1 VSNTIYINAKTT
13 AFINYRLTNKGNA
26 LQFLRINT
34 VMKKI
39 IIAIVIAAIA
49 VGVYVFL
56 TKPKAPI
63 AGVAAQEAAL
73 IYDAEVTKIDA
84 ATRTVTL
91 KNADGETSIVAG
103 PEVKNFAEIKVGDRF
118 DVVYELAVA
127 IELVK
132 VKNSGTTSEQVTT
145 STTTAPQ
152 GDKPG
157 MITTNT
163 VTATANVE
171 AIDTAKNI
179 VSLKGPQGNVFK
191 VKVQNPDLMKDIAVN
206 DQVKVVYTEAIA
218 AVVSAPAT
226 KK

>member
-1 VSNTIYINAKTT
+1 
-13 AFINYRLTNKGNA
+13 
-26 LQFLRINT
+26 
-34 VMKKI
+34 MKKI
-39 IIAIVIAAIA
+39 IIAVVIAAIA
-49 VGVYVFL
+49 VGGYLFL

-63 AGVAAQEAAL
+63 AGMAAQEAAL
-73 IYDAEVTKIDA
+73 IYDGEVTKIDP

-91 KNADGETSIVAG
+91 KNKDGETSIVAG
-103 PEVKNFAEIKVGDRF
+103 PEVKNFAEIKVGDHF

-132 VKNSGTTSEQVTT
+132 VKNPGTTSEQVST

-171 AIDTAKNI
+171 AIDAAKNI
-179 VSLKGPQGNVFK
+179 VSLKGPQGNIFK

-218 AVVSAPAT
+218 AVVTAPAA

>member
-1 VSNTIYINAKTT
+1 
-13 AFINYRLTNKGNA
+13 
-26 LQFLRINT
+26 
-34 VMKKI
+34 MKKI

-49 VGVYVFL
+49 VGAYLFL

-73 IYDAEVTKIDA
+73 IYDGEVTKIDA

-132 VKNSGTTSEQVTT
+132 VKNPGTTSEQVTT

-171 AIDTAKNI
+171 AIDAAKNI
-179 VSLKGPQGNVFK
+179 VSLKGPQGNIFK

-218 AVVSAPAT
+218 AVVSTPAA

>member
-1 VSNTIYINAKTT
+1 MHLN
-13 AFINYRLTNKGNA
+13 L
-26 LQFLRINT
+26 LRINT

-39 IIAIVIAAIA
+39 AIVIILTAIA
-49 VGVYVFL
+49 AAAYFML
-56 TKPKAPI
+56 NQPKPPVVA
-63 AGVAAQEAAL
+63 VAAQETAL
-73 IYDAEVTKIDA
+73 IYDGEVIKIDA

-91 KNADGETSIVAG
+91 KNQDGESTIVAG

-132 VKNSGTTSEQVTT
+132 VNNPGTTSEQVTT

-157 MITTNT
+157 MITSNT

-171 AIDTAKNI
+171 AIDTAKNT
-179 VSLKGPQGNVFK
+179 VSLKGPQGNIFK

-206 DQVKVVYTEAIA
+206 DQVRVVYTEAIA
-218 AVVSAPAT
+218 AVVSAPAA

>member
-1 VSNTIYINAKTT
+1 
-13 AFINYRLTNKGNA
+13 
-26 LQFLRINT
+26 
-34 VMKKI
+34 MKKI
-39 IIAIVIAAIA
+39 VIVIILTAIA
-49 VGVYVFL
+49 AAAYFML
-56 TKPKAPI
+56 NQPKPPVA
-63 AGVAAQEAAL
+63 AVAAQETAL
-73 IYDAEVTKIDA
+73 IYDGEVIKIDA

-91 KNADGETSIVAG
+91 KNQDGESTIVAG

-118 DVVYELAVA
+118 DIVYELAVA

-132 VKNSGTTSEQVTT
+132 VKNPGTTSEQVTT

-157 MITTNT
+157 MITSNT

-171 AIDTAKNI
+171 AIDTAKNT
-179 VSLKGPQGNVFK
+179 VSLKGPQGNIFK

-206 DQVKVVYTEAIA
+206 DQVRVVYTEAIA
-218 AVVSAPAT
+218 AVVSAPAA

>member
-1 VSNTIYINAKTT
+1 
-13 AFINYRLTNKGNA
+13 
-26 LQFLRINT
+26 
-34 VMKKI
+34 MKKLI
-39 IIAIVIAAIA
+39 IVIVIAAIA
-49 VGVYVFL
+49 AGAYFYL
-56 TKPKAPI
+56 NQPKAPV
-63 AGVAAQEAAL
+63 AAVAAQESAL
-73 IYDAEVTKIDA
+73 IYDGEVIKIDA
-84 ATRTVTL
+84 ETRTITL
-91 KNADGETSIVAG
+91 KNQDGESTIVAG

-132 VKNSGTTSEQVTT
+132 VKNPGAPTEQITTITA
-145 STTTAPQ
+145 TAPQ

-171 AIDTAKNI
+171 AIDAVKNV
-179 VSLKGPQGNVFK
+179 VSLKGPQGNIFK

-218 AVVSAPAT
+218 AVVSAPAP

>member
-1 VSNTIYINAKTT
+1 
-13 AFINYRLTNKGNA
+13 
-26 LQFLRINT
+26 
-34 VMKKI
+34 MKKVI
-39 IIAIVIAAIA
+39 IVVVLAAIA
-49 VGVYVFL
+49 IGAYFVL
-56 TKPKAPI
+56 NQPKAPV
-63 AGVAAQEAAL
+63 AAVAAQETAL
-73 IYDAEVTKIDA
+73 IYDGEVINIDA

-91 KNADGETSIVAG
+91 KNQDGESTIVAG

-127 IELVK
+127 VELVK
-132 VKNSGTTSEQVTT
+132 VKNPGVTGEQVTT
-145 STTTAPQ
+145 TTATAPQ

-163 VTATANVE
+163 ITATANVE
-171 AIDTAKNI
+171 AIDATKNI
-179 VSLKGPQGNVFK
+179 ISLKGPQGNIFK

-218 AVVSAPAT
+218 AVVSAPAA

>member
-1 VSNTIYINAKTT
+1 
-13 AFINYRLTNKGNA
+13 
-26 LQFLRINT
+26 
-34 VMKKI
+34 MKKI
-39 IIAIVIAAIA
+39 IIAVVIAAIA
-49 VGVYVFL
+49 VGAYFML
-56 TKPKAPI
+56 TKPKAPV

-73 IYDAEVTKIDA
+73 IYDGEVTKIDA

-91 KNADGETSIVAG
+91 KNQDGETSIVAG

-118 DVVYELAVA
+118 DVVYEMAIAV
-127 IELVK
+127 ELVK
-132 VKNSGTTSEQVTT
+132 AKNPGAVGEQVST
-145 STTTAPQ
+145 STVTAPQ

-171 AIDTAKNI
+171 AIDAAKNI
-179 VSLKGPQGNVFK
+179 VSLKGPQGNIFK
-191 VKVQNPDLMKDIAVN
+191 VKVKNADLLKDIAVN

-218 AVVSAPAT
+218 AVVSAPAA

>member
-1 VSNTIYINAKTT
+1 
-13 AFINYRLTNKGNA
+13 
-26 LQFLRINT
+26 
-34 VMKKI
+34 MKKI
-39 IIAIVIAAIA
+39 IIAVVIAAIA
-49 VGVYVFL
+49 VAGYLFL

-63 AGVAAQEAAL
+63 AGVAAQESAL
-73 IYDAEVTKIDA
+73 IYDGEVTKIDA

-91 KNADGETSIVAG
+91 KNKDGETSIVAG
-103 PEVKNFAEIKVGDRF
+103 PEVKNFAEIKVGDHF

-132 VKNSGTTSEQVTT
+132 VKNPGTTSEQVST

-171 AIDTAKNI
+171 AIDAAKNI
-179 VSLKGPQGNVFK
+179 VSLKGPQGNIIK

-218 AVVSAPAT
+218 AVVSAPA

>member
-1 VSNTIYINAKTT
+1 
-13 AFINYRLTNKGNA
+13 
-26 LQFLRINT
+26 
-34 VMKKI
+34 MKKI

-49 VGVYVFL
+49 VGGYFYL

-63 AGVAAQEAAL
+63 AGVAAQESAL
-73 IYDAEVTKIDA
+73 IYDGEVTKIDA

-91 KNADGETSIVAG
+91 KNKDGETSIVAG
-103 PEVKNFAEIKVGDRF
+103 PEVKNFAEIKVGDHF

-127 IELVK
+127 IESVK
-132 VKNSGTTSEQVTT
+132 VKNPGTTSEQVST

-157 MITTNT
+157 MITTKT
-163 VTATANVE
+163 ITATANVE
-171 AIDTAKNI
+171 AIDAAKNI
-179 VSLKGPQGNVFK
+179 VSLKGPQGNIFK
-191 VKVQNPDLMKDIAVN
+191 VKVRNPDLLKDIAVD

-218 AVVSAPAT
+218 AVVSAPAA

>member
-1 VSNTIYINAKTT
+1 
-13 AFINYRLTNKGNA
+13 
-26 LQFLRINT
+26 
-34 VMKKI
+34 MKKI
-39 IIAIVIAAIA
+39 LIVVALAAIA
-49 VGVYVFL
+49 IGAYFVL
-56 TKPKAPI
+56 NQPKAPV
-63 AGVAAQEAAL
+63 AAVAAQETAL
-73 IYDAEVTKIDA
+73 IYDGEVINIDA

-91 KNADGETSIVAG
+91 KNQDGESTIVAG

-127 IELVK
+127 VELVK
-132 VKNSGTTSEQVTT
+132 VKNPSVTGEQVTT
-145 STTTAPQ
+145 TTATAPQ

-163 VTATANVE
+163 ITATANVE
-171 AIDTAKNI
+171 AIDATKNI
-179 VSLKGPQGNVFK
+179 ISLKGPQGNIFK

-218 AVVSAPAT
+218 AVVSAPAA

>member
-1 VSNTIYINAKTT
+1 
-13 AFINYRLTNKGNA
+13 
-26 LQFLRINT
+26 
-34 VMKKI
+34 MKKI
-39 IIAIVIAAIA
+39 VIVIVLAAIA
-49 VGVYVFL
+49 AGAYFFL
-56 TKPKAPI
+56 NKPQAPV
-63 AGVAAQEAAL
+63 AAVAAQESAL
-73 IYDAEVTKIDA
+73 IYDGEVTKIDA

-91 KNADGETSIVAG
+91 KNQDGETSIVAG

-132 VKNSGTTSEQVTT
+132 VKNPGTTGEQATT
-145 STTTAPQ
+145 TTTTAPQ

-157 MITTNT
+157 IITTNT
-163 VTATANVE
+163 ITATANVE
-171 AIDTAKNI
+171 AIDAAKNT
-179 VSLKGPQGNVFK
+179 VSLKGPQGNIFK

-218 AVVSAPAT
+218 AVVSAPAA

>member
-1 VSNTIYINAKTT
+1 MI
-13 AFINYRLTNKGNA
+13 
-26 LQFLRINT
+26 
-34 VMKKI
+34 MKKI

-49 VGVYVFL
+49 VGGYFYL

-63 AGVAAQEAAL
+63 AGVAAQESAL
-73 IYDAEVTKIDA
+73 IYDGEVTKIDS

-91 KNADGETSIVAG
+91 KNKDGETSIVAG
-103 PEVKNFAEIKVGDRF
+103 PEVKNFAEIKVGDHF

-132 VKNSGTTSEQVTT
+132 VKNPGTTSEQVST

-157 MITTNT
+157 MITTKT
-163 VTATANVE
+163 ITATANVE
-171 AIDTAKNI
+171 AIDAAKNI
-179 VSLKGPQGNVFK
+179 VSLKGPQGNIIK
-191 VKVQNPDLMKDIAVN
+191 VKVQNPDLLKDIAVN

-218 AVVSAPAT
+218 AVVSAPA

>member
-1 VSNTIYINAKTT
+1 
-13 AFINYRLTNKGNA
+13 
-26 LQFLRINT
+26 
-34 VMKKI
+34 MKKI
-39 IIAIVIAAIA
+39 IIAVVIAAIA
-49 VGVYVFL
+49 VGAYLFL

-73 IYDAEVTKIDA
+73 LYDGEVTKIDA
-84 ATRTVTL
+84 VTRTVTL
-91 KNADGETSIVAG
+91 KNNDGETSIVAG
-103 PEVKNFAEIKVGDRF
+103 PEVKNFAEIKVGDHF

-132 VKNSGTTSEQVTT
+132 VKNPGATSEQVTT
-145 STTTAPQ
+145 STATAPQ

-163 VTATANVE
+163 ITATANIE
-171 AIDTAKNI
+171 SIDAAKNI
-179 VSLKGPQGNVFK
+179 VSLKGPQGNIFK

-218 AVVSAPAT
+218 AVVSAPS

>member
-1 VSNTIYINAKTT
+1 
-13 AFINYRLTNKGNA
+13 
-26 LQFLRINT
+26 
-34 VMKKI
+34 MKKI
-39 IIAIVIAAIA
+39 IIAVVIAGIA
-49 VGVYVFL
+49 VGAYFML
-56 TKPKAPI
+56 TKPKAPV

-73 IYDAEVTKIDA
+73 IYDGEVTKIDA

-91 KNADGETSIVAG
+91 KNQDGETSIVAG

-118 DVVYELAVA
+118 DVVYEMAIAV
-127 IELVK
+127 ELVK
-132 VKNSGTTSEQVTT
+132 VKNPVAVGEQVST
-145 STTTAPQ
+145 STVTAPQ

-171 AIDTAKNI
+171 AIDTAKSV
-179 VSLKGPQGNVFK
+179 VSLKGPQGNIFK
-191 VKVQNPDLMKDIAVN
+191 VKVKNADLLKDIAVN

-218 AVVSAPAT
+218 AVVSAPAA

>member
-1 VSNTIYINAKTT
+1 
-13 AFINYRLTNKGNA
+13 
-26 LQFLRINT
+26 
-34 VMKKI
+34 MKKI
-39 IIAIVIAAIA
+39 VIVIILTAIA
-49 VGVYVFL
+49 AVAYFML
-56 TKPKAPI
+56 NQPKPPVA
-63 AGVAAQEAAL
+63 AVAAQETAL
-73 IYDAEVTKIDA
+73 IYDGEVIKIDA

-91 KNADGETSIVAG
+91 KNQDGESTIVAG

-132 VKNSGTTSEQVTT
+132 VKNPGTTSEQVTT

-157 MITTNT
+157 MITSNT

-171 AIDTAKNI
+171 AIDTAKNT
-179 VSLKGPQGNVFK
+179 VSLKGPQGNIFK

-206 DQVKVVYTEAIA
+206 DQVRVVYTEAIA
-218 AVVSAPAT
+218 AVVSAPAA

>member
-1 VSNTIYINAKTT
+1 MHPN
-13 AFINYRLTNKGNA
+13 L
-26 LQFLRINT
+26 LRIST

-39 IIAIVIAAIA
+39 VIVIILTAIA
-49 VGVYVFL
+49 AAAYFML
-56 TKPKAPI
+56 NQPKPPVA
-63 AGVAAQEAAL
+63 AVAAQETAL
-73 IYDAEVTKIDA
+73 IYDGEVIKIDA

-91 KNADGETSIVAG
+91 KNQDGESTIVAG

-132 VKNSGTTSEQVTT
+132 VKNPGTTSEQVTT

-157 MITTNT
+157 MITSNT

-171 AIDTAKNI
+171 AIDTAKNT
-179 VSLKGPQGNVFK
+179 VSLKGPQGNIFK

-206 DQVKVVYTEAIA
+206 DQVRVVYTEAIA
-218 AVVSAPAT
+218 AVVSAPAA

>member
-1 VSNTIYINAKTT
+1 
-13 AFINYRLTNKGNA
+13 
-26 LQFLRINT
+26 
-34 VMKKI
+34 MKKI
-39 IIAIVIAAIA
+39 IIAVVVAAIA
-49 VGVYVFL
+49 VGGYLYF

-73 IYDAEVTKIDA
+73 LYDGEVTKIDA

-91 KNADGETSIVAG
+91 KNQDGESTIVAG

-132 VKNSGTTSEQVTT
+132 VKNPGTTSEQVST

-157 MITTNT
+157 VITTNT

-171 AIDTAKNI
+171 AIDTAKN
-179 VSLKGPQGNVFK
+179 VVTLKGPQGNIFK
-191 VKVQNPDLMKDIAVN
+191 VKVKNPDLMKDIVVN

-218 AVVSAPAT
+218 AVVSAPA

>member
-1 VSNTIYINAKTT
+1 
-13 AFINYRLTNKGNA
+13 
-26 LQFLRINT
+26 
-34 VMKKI
+34 MKKI

-49 VGVYVFL
+49 VGGYFYL

-63 AGVAAQEAAL
+63 AGVAAQESAL
-73 IYDAEVTKIDA
+73 IYDGEVTKIDS

-91 KNADGETSIVAG
+91 KNKDGETSIVAG
-103 PEVKNFAEIKVGDRF
+103 PEVKNFAEIKVGDHF

-132 VKNSGTTSEQVTT
+132 VKNPGTTSEQVST

-157 MITTNT
+157 MITTKT
-163 VTATANVE
+163 ITATANVE
-171 AIDTAKNI
+171 AIDAAKNI
-179 VSLKGPQGNVFK
+179 VSLKGPQGNIIK
-191 VKVQNPDLMKDIAVN
+191 VKVQNPDLLKDIAVN

-218 AVVSAPAT
+218 AVVSAPA

>member
-1 VSNTIYINAKTT
+1 
-13 AFINYRLTNKGNA
+13 
-26 LQFLRINT
+26 
-34 VMKKI
+34 MKKLLI
-39 IIAIVIAAIA
+39 VIVIAAVAIGA
-49 VGVYVFL
+49 YFVL
-56 TKPKAPI
+56 NQPKPPVA
-63 AGVAAQEAAL
+63 AVAAQEAAL
-73 IYDAEVTKIDA
+73 LYDGEVIKIDA
-84 ATRTVTL
+84 ATRAVTL
-91 KNADGETSIVAG
+91 KNQDGESTIIAG

-132 VKNSGTTSEQVTT
+132 VKNPGAPSEQVTT
-145 STTTAPQ
+145 STVTGPQ

-163 VTATANVE
+163 VTAVANVE
-171 AIDTAKNI
+171 AIDTVKNT

-206 DQVKVVYTEAIA
+206 DQVKVVYSEAIA
-218 AVVSAPAT
+218 AVVSAPAA

>member
-1 VSNTIYINAKTT
+1 
-13 AFINYRLTNKGNA
+13 
-26 LQFLRINT
+26 
-34 VMKKI
+34 MKKI
-39 IIAIVIAAIA
+39 IIAVVIAAIA
-49 VGVYVFL
+49 VGGYLFL

-73 IYDAEVTKIDA
+73 IYDGEVTKIDA

-91 KNADGETSIVAG
+91 MNKDGETSIVAG
-103 PEVKNFAEIKVGDRF
+103 PEVKNFAEIKVGDHF

-132 VKNSGTTSEQVTT
+132 VKNPGTTSEQVST
-145 STTTAPQ
+145 STTAAPQ

-157 MITTNT
+157 MITTKT
-163 VTATANVE
+163 ITATANVE
-171 AIDTAKNI
+171 AIDAAKNI
-179 VSLKGPQGNVFK
+179 VSLKGPQGNIFK
-191 VKVQNPDLMKDIAVN
+191 VKVQNPDLLKDIAVN

-218 AVVSAPAT
+218 AVVSAPA

>member
-1 VSNTIYINAKTT
+1 
-13 AFINYRLTNKGNA
+13 
-26 LQFLRINT
+26 
-34 VMKKI
+34 MKKI
-39 IIAIVIAAIA
+39 IIAVVIAAIA
-49 VGVYVFL
+49 VGAYLFL

-73 IYDAEVTKIDA
+73 LYDGEVTKIDA
-84 ATRTVTL
+84 VTRTVTL
-91 KNADGETSIVAG
+91 KNNDGETPIVAG
-103 PEVKNFAEIKVGDRF
+103 PEVKNFAEIKVGDHF

-132 VKNSGTTSEQVTT
+132 VKNLGATSEQVTT
-145 STTTAPQ
+145 STATAPQ

-163 VTATANVE
+163 ITATANIE
-171 AIDTAKNI
+171 SIDTAKNI
-179 VSLKGPQGNVFK
+179 VTLKGPQGNIFK
-191 VKVQNPDLMKDIAVN
+191 VKVQNPDLMKDISVN

-218 AVVSAPAT
+218 AVVSAPT

>member
-1 VSNTIYINAKTT
+1 
-13 AFINYRLTNKGNA
+13 
-26 LQFLRINT
+26 
-34 VMKKI
+34 MKKI
-39 IIAIVIAAIA
+39 IIAVVIAAIA
-49 VGVYVFL
+49 VGGYFYL

-63 AGVAAQEAAL
+63 AGVAAQESAL
-73 IYDAEVTKIDA
+73 IYDGEVTKIDA

-91 KNADGETSIVAG
+91 KNKDGETSIVAG
-103 PEVKNFAEIKVGDRF
+103 PEVKNFAEIKVGDHF

-132 VKNSGTTSEQVTT
+132 VKNPGTTSEQVST

-157 MITTNT
+157 MITTKT
-163 VTATANVE
+163 ITATANVE
-171 AIDTAKNI
+171 AIDAAKNI
-179 VSLKGPQGNVFK
+179 VSLKGPQGNIFK
-191 VKVQNPDLMKDIAVN
+191 VKVQNPDLLKDIAVN

-218 AVVSAPAT
+218 AVVSAPA